1 MKSPPFKYM
10 AASSVHDVLSVL
22 LEHGDDALV
31 LAGGQS
37 LVPLLNLRLVNPRV
51 LVDVNGVDEL
61 AGISVDD
68 GVLRIG
74 ALVRQRTLASD
85 DTIRAH
91 APLLAD
97 AATLIGHVAVRNRGT
112 LGGSLAFGDPD
123 AELPA
128 AILALDAE
136 VVVRS
141 RDSDRT
147 IAATELYEGPFQTT
161 LRSDELLVE
170 VRVPLPEGH
179 RGVAF
184 REVSRRV
191 QDPALSGAA
200 VVLSVDGGSTCER
213 ARVALCGAGPTP
225 IRVTAAEEALTG
237 AALADITPDG
247 VAAAV
252 TDAADP
258 IAGIHGSAAYRRR
271 LAGVVA
277 RRALD
282 AAIGQLTERSE
293 P

>member
-170 VRVPLPEGH
+170 VRVPLPDGH

-200 VVLSVDGGSTCER
+200 VALSVDGGLTCER

-237 AALADITPDG
+237 AALADINPDG

-258 IAGIHGSAAYRRR
+258 IAGIHGSAVYRRR

-277 RRALD
+277 RRALE